1 MLLLGERRGEEGDCS
16 KNLHEVGELT
26 AGLKPGCS
34 APLGT
39 ASAEQFPCLTYML

>member
-1 MLLLGERRGEEGDCS
+1 MLLLGERKGEDCS
-16 KNLHEVGELT
+16 KKLHEVGELT

-39 ASAEQFPCLTYML
+39 ASAEQFPCLTYVL